1 MLVLFGALEEEIS
14 CFRSSM
20 VIEDTDIYYG
30 ARVYRGSYKG
40 KNLLLVSHGV
50 GRRRASIICRWVIDR
65 YPVSS
70 IVSLGFAGALKP
82 VSHTGDMFVC
92 SSMMCA
98 DDPTGIRQD
107 ADSILYSI
115 ARDCNIPGLSCGIGA
130 SANQPVSSPS
140 AKQTLRR
147 STSADIVDMESY
159 WISTIAQEYGIP
171 LIVGRAV
178 SDAVNDTLP
187 VLSSYKWNKII
198 NFFIRH
204 PVQGWT
210 LYRGMRQARK
220 SLTSFAAYMVEA
232 VA

>member
-1 MLVLFGALEEEIS
+1 
-14 CFRSSM
+14 
-20 VIEDTDIYYG
+20 
-30 ARVYRGSYKG
+30 
-40 KNLLLVSHGV
+40 
-50 GRRRASIICRWVIDR
+50 
-65 YPVSS
+65 
-70 IVSLGFAGALKP
+70 
-82 VSHTGDMFVC
+82 
-92 SSMMCA
+92 
-98 DDPTGIRQD
+98 
-107 ADSILYSI
+107 
-115 ARDCNIPGLSCGIGA
+115 
-130 SANQPVSSPS
+130 
-140 AKQTLRR
+140 
-147 STSADIVDMESY
+147 MESY